1 MENIINPK
9 TMEVKTAG
17 GVLNGALA
25 FMALGLVF
33 ASAGAYLGM
42 LISPYVPFVAMIIG
56 ALILKLILYFTVKK
70 WSKIQ
75 GLNVLLFITFTM
87 LSGLTLYPIL
97 MMSLASSA
105 ILDIAIQAFMAS
117 AGLFMVMGVLGW
129 TTKKDLTS
137 LGGILSAALIVI
149 IIAGLINLFFF
160 SSIVSFIISCV
171 AVIIF
176 AGFTA
181 YDMQQIKNGGYEN
194 AIEAGIN
201 LYLDFINLF
210 VNLFYILLS
219 LAGFNE

>member
-1 MENIINPK
+1 
-9 TMEVKTAG
+9 
-17 GVLNGALA
+17 
-25 FMALGLVF
+25 
-33 ASAGAYLGM
+33 
-42 LISPYVPFVAMIIG
+42 
-56 ALILKLILYFTVKK
+56 
-70 WSKIQ
+70 
-75 GLNVLLFITFTM
+75 
-87 LSGLTLYPIL
+87 

-117 AGLFMVMGVLGW
+117 AWLFMVMWVLGW

-137 LGGILSAALIVI
+137 LWWILSAALIVI
-149 IIAGLINLFFF
+149 IIAWLINLFFF

-181 YDMQQIKNGGYEN
+181 YDMQQIKNWWYEN